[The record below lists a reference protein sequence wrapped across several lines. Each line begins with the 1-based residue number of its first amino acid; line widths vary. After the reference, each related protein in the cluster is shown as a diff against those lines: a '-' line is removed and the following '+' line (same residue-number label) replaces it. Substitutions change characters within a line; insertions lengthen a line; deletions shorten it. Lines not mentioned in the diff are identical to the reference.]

1 MNISIYKYQ
10 LLKLSFYLRKLK
22 FKIRNKI
29 VTHAFFARL
38 NFKVLKQ

>member
-10 LLKLSFYLRKLK
+10 LLKLRFYSRELK

-29 VTHAFFARL
+29 VTHAFYARL
-38 NFKVLKQ
+38 NLKV